1 MESGVAGVGGVGGG
15 GGSWVPGVEE
25 SRPWIDSDGS
35 INHPDGGVA
44 GASRLS
50 THNHDSDGSVGPG
63 ARRST
68 HTKHPY
74 YTRDL
79 FRCAKLIASQRPELG
94 EDVATA
100 LVAAVHGP
108 KTVYGALWYA
118 GGNALASRL
127 SDALVRDEEEY

>member
-1 MESGVAGVGGVGGG
+1 MLRRVLRAGFELESGVAGVGGVGGG
-15 GGSWVPGVEE
+15 GGSWVPEVEE

-44 GASRLS
+44 GASRL
-50 THNHDSDGSVGPG
+50 
-63 ARRST
+63 ST